1 MDDSIG
7 FCLAREHIYKKT
19 PVQSGRLP
27 PNTLVK
33 TSPGAV
39 HKSYLRTKCVTV
51 ALTIEADDDGEPLV
65 MLSVGKVDDAT
76 EIRCKYIHTL

>member
-51 ALTIEADDDGEPLV
+51 ALTIEADEQGEPLV

>member
-19 PVQSGRLP
+19 PVQSGRQPL
-27 PNTLVK
+27 NTLVK
-33 TSPGAV
+33 TSPAAITRA
-39 HKSYLRTKCVTV
+39 HLLKQCVTV

-65 MLSVGKVDDAT
+65 MLRVGKVDDAT
-76 EIRCKYIHTL
+76 EIRCKYQHTL